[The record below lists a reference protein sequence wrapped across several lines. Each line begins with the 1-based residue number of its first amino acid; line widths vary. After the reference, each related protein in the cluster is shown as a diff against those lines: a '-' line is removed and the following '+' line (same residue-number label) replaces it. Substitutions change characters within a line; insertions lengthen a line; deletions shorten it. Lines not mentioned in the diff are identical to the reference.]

1 MPTEE
6 KIKHNRRL
14 WLAWALWV
22 FWTSEESLRLLRLLN
37 PQAGWKDLRLS
48 FHLFVQ
54 LPDSVMEGLYDRLH
68 GRGGFEACRA
78 ANIWHDLSVELE
90 QQMILDDEWQGRLK
104 LSA

>member
-6 KIKHNRRL
+6 QKQQSRRL
-14 WLAWALWV
+14 WQAWALWV

-37 PQAGWKDLRLS
+37 PQADWKDLRLS

-54 LPDSVMEGLYDRLH
+54 LPDAVMEGLYDRLH
-68 GRGGFEACRA
+68 GRAGFEACRSS
-78 ANIWHDLSVELE
+78 NIWHDLSVELE
-90 QQMILDDEWQGRLK
+90 QQMILDDEWQGRLR